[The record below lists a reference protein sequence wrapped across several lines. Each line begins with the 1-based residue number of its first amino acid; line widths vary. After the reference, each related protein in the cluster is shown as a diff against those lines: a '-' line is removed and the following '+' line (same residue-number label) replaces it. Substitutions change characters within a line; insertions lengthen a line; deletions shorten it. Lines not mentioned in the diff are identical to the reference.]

1 MTTDSANVRAS
12 EASAAQREAAD
23 ASSGADS
30 SETPPQGIRV
40 GKLDTLEDVRRELGR
55 LYRAARRA
63 SGAEPDAATAAKL
76 AYLLQAVG
84 RTIEGGELERRVM
97 ELERKTRRENR
108 S

>member
-1 MTTDSANVRAS
+1 MNSANVGAS

-23 ASSGADS
+23 ASNGADS
-30 SETPPQGIRV
+30 GETSPQGVRV
-40 GKLDTLEDVRRELGR
+40 GRLDTLEDVRRELGR

-84 RTIEGGELERRVM
+84 RTIEGSDLEKRVM
-97 ELERKTRRENR
+97 ELERRTKR
-108 S
+108 